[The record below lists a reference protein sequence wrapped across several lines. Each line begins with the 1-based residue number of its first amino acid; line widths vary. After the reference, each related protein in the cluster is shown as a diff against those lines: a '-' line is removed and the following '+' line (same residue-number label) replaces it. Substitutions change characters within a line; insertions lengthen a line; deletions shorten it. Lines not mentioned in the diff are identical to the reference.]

1 MEYDEMM
8 FLANMRRKAKVE
20 FENNLWKRRFEELN
34 GFPME
39 EGLFKENI
47 IMPFSENDY
56 LKNKTLDKAT
66 ELMDNKGNSEEFE
79 IQRTDYQRTD
89 NRFSGY
95 QKCSP
100 PPFEECEPRDDSF
113 DKVTFEQRED
123 GRYFRRFATVG
134 ELVDALQKLP
144 RDYKVIHS
152 NYYESDSPPSLYY
165 LGGKTFEIL

>member
-8 FLANMRRKAKVE
+8 FLANMKRKAKVE
-20 FENNLWKRRFEELN
+20 FENNLWKQRFEELN

-56 LKNKTLDKAT
+56 LKNKTLDKVT
-66 ELMDNKGNSEEFE
+66 ELMDNKGKSEEFE
-79 IQRTDYQRTD
+79 IQRTD

-100 PPFEECEPRDDSF
+100 RPFEQCESIDNSF
-113 DKVTFEQRED
+113 DEVTFEQRED
-123 GRYFRRFATVG
+123 GRYFRKFETVG

-144 RDYKVIHS
+144 RDYKIFHR
-152 NYYESDSPPSLYY
+152 NYYSSYSPSLYY
-165 LGGKTFEIL
+165 FGDKSFEIL

>member
-56 LKNKTLDKAT
+56 LKNKILDKAT

-95 QKCSP
+95 QK
-100 PPFEECEPRDDSF
+100 ECEDYLETNNEDIQFIIRISKNSSEEERRRVEFYKNCIIRQGCKNVTVEEVDD
-113 DKVTFEQRED
+113 VTE
-123 GRYFRRFATVG
+123 
-134 ELVDALQKLP
+134 
-144 RDYKVIHS
+144 
-152 NYYESDSPPSLYY
+152 
-165 LGGKTFEIL
+165 